1 MQSVLRTEKIDV
13 TLAPIIKG
21 FSEIADLRNA
31 IISNIAIGIILRR
44 IPEIASLKL
53 SWDSFPKMIIPIL
66 SHKKVKVLRIEL
78 SQPSHQTTKIS
89 ELTILRGN
97 R

>member
-21 FSEIADLRNA
+21 FNEIADLRNA

-53 SWDSFPKMIIPIL
+53 SWD
-66 SHKKVKVLRIEL
+66 
-78 SQPSHQTTKIS
+78 
-89 ELTILRGN
+89 
-97 R
+97 